1 MEAKNIVLILLA
13 IIGIYLILPLKEGF
27 ENSKKSCKLPDTF
40 GKQIKGVGKRA
51 CSEGGVLAPGSL
63 CDIGCEDKYQYDSG
77 RNVYGCSE
85 GGVLSENNLKCRKK
99 SKPQKI
105 NRENITFI
113 CEPKFTELIDLLR
126 ESGIIKRPERDY
138 SGIINSVQSKSKN
151 CHKKP
156 SDKSSVQ
163 NNRMNRKIFPGNTG
177 ADSKP
182 YNSLMDMY

>member
-1 MEAKNIVLILLA
+1 MQSKNIVLILLV
-13 IIGIYLILPLKEGF
+13 IIGIFLILPLKEGF

-105 NRENITFI
+105 NRENITFV

-138 SGIINSVQSKSKN
+138 SGIINSVHSKSKN
-151 CHKKP
+151 YHKKP
-156 SDKSSVQ
+156 SRKRSVQ
-163 NNRMNRKIFPGNTG
+163 NNRTNGKKFPGNTG